1 MVLPAWFLPPL
12 QLFLCLYRMISFHK
26 SKNKLLKCVIIF
38 SAFCFIFLFSANYWI
53 NISTKSQLYSDVNEI
68 PARKVGLVLGASKK
82 TISGTDNLYFTYRIL
97 AAYELFKAGKVQY
110 LLLSGDNHSKRYD
123 EPSDMREALLALGI
137 PDSCIILDYAGF
149 RTLDSVV
156 RCNEVFGEDSITIIS
171 QEFHNQRALFIANK
185 NNVNAIA
192 FNSKEVN
199 RNYSF
204 KTRIREYFA
213 RVKCVLDIYVL
224 YTSPK
229 FLGIKI
235 KIGN

>member
-1 MVLPAWFLPPL
+1 MLKFIKEHKRFLK
-12 QLFLCLYRMISFHK
+12 Y
-26 SKNKLLKCVIIF
+26 NLLIIT
-38 SAFCFIFLFSANYWI
+38 FLFGSIIYCNYWI
-53 NISTKSQLYSDVNEI
+53 KASTKSQIYADVTKI
-68 PARKVGLVLGASKK
+68 PSREVGLVLGARKK
-82 TISGTDNLYFTYRIL
+82 TVRGTDNLYFTYRIL
-97 AAYELFKAGKVQY
+97 AAYELFKANKVQY
-110 LLLSGDNHSKRYD
+110 LLLSGDNHSKGYD

-156 RCNEVFGEDSITIIS
+156 RCHEVFGEDSITIIS

-185 NNVNAIA
+185 SNVNAIA

-199 RNYSF
+199 KNYSF
-204 KTRIREYFA
+204 KTRLREYFA

-229 FLGIKI
+229 FLGDKI

>member
-1 MVLPAWFLPPL
+1 MLKFI
-12 QLFLCLYRMISFHK
+12 REHK
-26 SKNKLLKCVIIF
+26 RFVKYNLLIIT
-38 SAFCFIFLFSANYWI
+38 FLFGSIIYCNYWI
-53 NISTKSQLYSDVNEI
+53 KASTKSQIYADVNEI
-68 PARKVGLVLGASKK
+68 PSRKVGLVLGASKK
-82 TISGTDNLYFTYRIL
+82 TVRGTDNLYFTYRIL
-97 AAYELFKAGKVQY
+97 AAYELFKANKVQY
-110 LLLSGDNHSKRYD
+110 LLLSGDNHSKGYD

-156 RCNEVFGEDSITIIS
+156 RCHEVFGEDSITIIS

-185 NNVNAIA
+185 SNVNAIA

-199 RNYSF
+199 KNYSF
-204 KTRIREYFA
+204 KTRLREYFA

-229 FLGIKI
+229 FLGDKI